1 MIHEKN
7 IRHKSQA
14 IATIL
19 TWSLLLCYFQQR
31 TDATTDVANIS
42 IHYLV
47 QLNQQLELCMGDVK
61 CMDNFLTVLDPTKNE
76 TNPISLGSK
85 IYTSDRVPIELP
97 FP

>member
-1 MIHEKN
+1 VIHEKN
-7 IRHKSQA
+7 IRHISEA

-31 TDATTDVANIS
+31 TDASTDVAIIS

-47 QLNQQLELCMGDVK
+47 QLNQEIQLCMGDVK
-61 CMDNFLTVLDPTKNE
+61 CMDNFLTVLDPIKND
-76 TNPISLGSK
+76 TDPINLKSK
-85 IYTSDRVPIELP
+85 IYISDRVPIELP